1 MMDNQRHLPLFPV
14 KIVLFPGMP
23 LALHIADE
31 GHKLMVR
38 ESIGRGKPFGVVLT
52 PYGCRSEGTAAPHRI
67 GTSAII
73 VDVTELPDGEL
84 DIVAV
89 GYQRFRI
96 LSLLHDQP
104 YLSGLVKV
112 LPPRGEEM
120 DAAYRQAACVRLHL
134 KRYLRLFG
142 ELTEDRIELA
152 EMPTK
157 PVLLAFLAA
166 VLLQVPPADK
176 QRLLASE
183 TIPEMLARE
192 KALLLREWRFLQAD
206 IGVEYALEEGGLS
219 FSNS

>member
-1 MMDNQRHLPLFPV
+1 MDNQRHLPLFPV
-14 KIVLFPGMP
+14 KVVLFPGMP
-23 LALHIADE
+23 LVLHIADE

-38 ESIGRGKPFGVVLT
+38 ESVDRRKPFGVVLT
-52 PYGCRSEGTAAPHRI
+52 KCGRRPEGTAAQHCI

-73 VDVTELPDGEL
+73 TDVTELSDGEL

-112 LPPRGEEM
+112 LPPRDEELE
-120 DAAYRQAACVRLHL
+120 AAYRQAAGVRLHL

-142 ELTEDRIELA
+142 ELTESRVELA

-166 VLLQVPPADK
+166 VLLQVPPAEK
-176 QRLLASE
+176 QSLLASE

-192 KALLLREWRFLQAD
+192 NALLLREWRFLQAD
-206 IGVEYALEEGGLS
+206 IGVEFTLEEEELS
-219 FSNS
+219 FSNN